1 MAIMQAEASVRRID
15 PETSAESSHTA
26 DALLR
31 EAVGVFRDYEKFQS
45 ALDDLQS
52 SGFGRTDLSTVAS
65 KQAVE
70 RILGRFYTTTEEIE
84 DNPEV
89 PRSIFISKASLGDAE
104 GVLIGGSV
112 YLFAVT
118 VAAVLAAMGFDNLS
132 IILGVLVAGAVGGL
146 IGYLIARYLDR
157 RYSERFTRQMQQG
170 GLVLWVNLKSPEQ
183 EARAV
188 DILTRYGADH
198 VHVHTLPVH
207 YYPIDSELELDPDTI
222 RRPHPTAWW
231 NP

>member
-31 EAVGVFRDYEKFQS
+31 EAVGVFRDYEKFRS

-118 VAAVLAAMGFDNLS
+118 VAAVLAAMGFDKALP
-132 IILGVLVAGAVGGL
+132 GFRGGDGL
-146 IGYLIARYLDR
+146 IIRPG
-157 RYSERFTRQMQQG
+157 RQ
-170 GLVLWVNLKSPEQ
+170 
-183 EARAV
+183 
-188 DILTRYGADH
+188 
-198 VHVHTLPVH
+198 
-207 YYPIDSELELDPDTI
+207 
-222 RRPHPTAWW
+222 
-231 NP
+231 

>member
-1 MAIMQAEASVRRID
+1 MMRGKNGSCQVIEAILARLAQVPLSAPLAIVMAVADHSSV
-15 PETSAESSHTA
+15 TA
-26 DALLR
+26 VKADN
-31 EAVGVFRDYEKFQS
+31 VFRPSQLTNNVI
-45 ALDDLQS
+45 ALCFVEPVRQRDQVHH
-52 SGFGRTDLSTVAS
+52 GFCSLPQRELPTDQLPDQDQHA
-65 KQAVE
+65 
-70 RILGRFYTTTEEIE
+70 EIR
-84 DNPEV
+84 
-89 PRSIFISKASLGDAE
+89 PRA
-104 GVLIGGSV
+104 GGSLPCRG
-112 YLFAVT
+112 LFIT
-118 VAAVLAAMGFDNLS
+118 PKPDKSLDNLS